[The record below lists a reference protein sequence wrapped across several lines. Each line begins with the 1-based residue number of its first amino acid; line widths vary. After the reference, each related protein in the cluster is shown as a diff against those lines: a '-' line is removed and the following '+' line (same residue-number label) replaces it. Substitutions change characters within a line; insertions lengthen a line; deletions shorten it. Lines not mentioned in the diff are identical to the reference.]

1 MHLIIIKNV
10 SFINIL
16 VILIN
21 LIVIKEVRN
30 LIFIFFFNFGLIGHD
45 GLIKLDGLFF
55 CLFAFVFIIYM
66 IFLLNND

>member
-21 LIVIKEVRN
+21 LVVIKEVRN
-30 LIFIFFFNFGLIGHD
+30 VIFIVFFNFGLIEHD

-55 CLFAFVFIIYM
+55 YLFAFLFCYM
-66 IFLLNND
+66 IFL

>member
-21 LIVIKEVRN
+21 LVVIKEVRN
-30 LIFIFFFNFGLIGHD
+30 VIFIVFFNFGLIGHD
-45 GLIKLDGLFF
+45 GLIILDGLFF
-55 CLFAFVFIIYM
+55 Y
-66 IFLLNND
+66 

>member
-21 LIVIKEVRN
+21 LIVIKEVMN

-55 CLFAFVFIIYM
+55 YLFAFVFIIYM
-66 IFLLNND
+66 IFLLIYD